1 VSTLVVVAIAFALPF
16 SPFAHTLGF
25 TSLPPGLVA
34 AIVAII
40 PAYLLVLELAK
51 RVFYRREAAR
61 PSTAPVRRP
70 PHEHR
75 VLRRAARWTLRRSHR
90 PRGPR
95 STRAAATS

>member
-16 SPFAHTLGF
+16 SPFAQTLGF

-34 AIVAII
+34 AIAAII

-75 VLRRAARWTLRRSHR
+75 ILRRASRWTLHRR
-90 PRGPR
+90 GLR
-95 STRAAATS
+95 SARAAAVAP